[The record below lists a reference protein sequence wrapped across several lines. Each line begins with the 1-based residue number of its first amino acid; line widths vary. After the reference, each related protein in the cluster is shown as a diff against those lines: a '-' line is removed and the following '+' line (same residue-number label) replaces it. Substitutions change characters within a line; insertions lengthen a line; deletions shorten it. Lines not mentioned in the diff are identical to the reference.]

1 MPVMEN
7 LYQKDLILS
16 SNATTQEEVFSEIS
30 QILLEKGIVKDS
42 FKDAIVERELNYPT
56 GLDLSPVAE
65 GLPNVAIP
73 HTETE
78 HCDAKV
84 VVFVKLTN
92 PIVFHSMIAPD
103 NELNVNYLF
112 MIINNEKTNQ
122 TNVLSELM
130 AFMTDV
136 DNVKTLE
143 ALETNKEIYDFLTN
157 KK

>member
-1 MPVMEN
+1 MEK
-7 LYQKDLILS
+7 LYQKDLIFS
-16 SNATTQEEVFSEIS
+16 SNATTQQEVFTEIS
-30 QILLEKGIVKDS
+30 SMLLEKGIVKES
-42 FKDAIVERELNYPT
+42 FKDAIIERESNYPT

-73 HTETE
+73 HTDTE
-78 HCDAKV
+78 HCDAKA
-84 VVFVKLTN
+84 VVFIKLTN
-92 PIVFHSMIAPD
+92 PIPFNNMIAPD

-136 DNVKTLE
+136 DNIKTLE
-143 ALETNKEIYDFLTN
+143 TLETNEDIYNFLTN
-157 KK
+157 K